1 MAAKKLL
8 NPPVVKD
15 VDNIDSCLHNL
26 QIWKCVADLEKKQQ
40 EPVIYLSLP
49 DKIRNSSRDVTLSE
63 LNKDDSLNLLIHK
76 LQKVYVKDNKAS
88 AYLAYEKFESFQRP
102 TDMNIIDYLH
112 KFERLYY
119 DIQRYEMTLPPGV
132 LAYRV
137 LKSANLTPEKRQ
149 LATATIKELTYEE

>member
-1 MAAKKLL
+1 M

-40 EPVIYLSLP
+40 GPVNLSLP
-49 DKIRNSSRDVTLSE
+49 DKIRNSCRDVTLSE
-63 LNKDDSLNLLIHK
+63 LNKDDCLNLLIDI

-88 AYLAYEKFESFQRP
+88 AYLAHEKFESFQRP
-102 TDMNIIDYLH
+102 TDMNIIDYLN

-119 DIQRYEMTLPPGV
+119 DIQRYEMTLPSGV

-137 LKSANLTPEKRQ
+137 LKSANLTPEKQQ
-149 LATATIKELTYEE
+149 LATATITELTYEE